1 MEISYTTAMQTQ
13 LSLSARTP
21 SCALRTD
28 RSAQATTGAADLS
41 CVADVARQHHLQNRA
56 SVKHTEGT
64 LAFGQ
69 FGVMST
75 VAAIPA
81 KGYAL
86 VGDDSGNRLGSP
98 AWSPPV

>member
-28 RSAQATTGAADLS
+28 RSA
-41 CVADVARQHHLQNRA
+41 QHHLQNRA